1 MHKGH
6 KQVSQ
11 KSQYLHVTN
20 DVDEK
25 NKEVPFFFLPLFFN
39 NWYMIATP
47 GQGILKQALSNI
59 TGSRI

>member
-11 KSQYLHVTN
+11 KSQYLHITN

-25 NKEVPFFFLPLFFN
+25 NKEVPFFFF
-39 NWYMIATP
+39 
-47 GQGILKQALSNI
+47 ALEEIIISI
-59 TGSRI
+59 VWRW

>member
-11 KSQYLHVTN
+11 KSQYLHITN

-25 NKEVPFFFLPLFFN
+25 NKEVPFFFFALVLQQLIYDSYP
-39 NWYMIATP
+39 WP
-47 GQGILKQALSNI
+47 GHLEIGSLKHYWK
-59 TGSRI
+59 